1 MSNETKIFLGIIIIT
16 IIAIVGG
23 AFLFSQPTKTINPE
37 ILSPNT
43 AWATGSATPK
53 STLVEFSDYEC
64 PACKQVKPIVN
75 EIISKYS
82 AKGLRF
88 VYRHFPL
95 PQHKYAIKAAATAE
109 AAGKQGKFWE
119 MGDLLFDR
127 QSELSDDLFPK
138 LATELKLDVDQFSK
152 DQISQETNKRI
163 GDDTAAGNQV
173 GINATPTF
181 FLNGVKVNL
190 KSFGELEVAVAD
202 SLK

>member
-1 MSNETKIFLGIIIIT
+1 M
-16 IIAIVGG
+16 
-23 AFLFSQPTKTINPE
+23 
-37 ILSPNT
+37 
-43 AWATGSATPK
+43 
-53 STLVEFSDYEC
+53 
-64 PACKQVKPIVN
+64 KPIVN